1 MRKLTIERKK
11 TFVAS
16 LMKINVYT
24 PGPNGTTLV
33 RGVRSSKLG
42 EIKNGQTLT
51 VDIGDEPMDLLFCYW
66 EGENSAESPS
76 YSVPAGV
83 ENVTVA
89 VKPKFNPFRG
99 NPIVIQ
105 K

>member
-24 PGPNGTTLV
+24 PDENGLTLI
-33 RGVRSSKLG
+33 RGIRSSKLG
-42 EIKNGQTLT
+42 EVKNGQVLT
-51 VDIGDEPMDLLFCYW
+51 FELDEGERDLLFCYCN
-66 EGENSAESPS
+66 EENGSESPS
-76 YSVPAGV
+76 YRVPAGS
-83 ENVTVA
+83 EDVTVTI
-89 VKPKFNPFRG
+89 KPKLNPFRG